1 MPSADHD
8 LCNDVVALPF
18 RQSFGLSFNL
28 MLEDIPG
35 MRRAGTAS
43 WSGLANCYYWI
54 DRATGI
60 AGLFMT
66 SVLPFFDEQVLMRVA
81 GLEMAA
87 YAEAAEPAPA

>member
-1 MPSADHD
+1 
-8 LCNDVVALPF
+8 
-18 RQSFGLSFNL
+18 

-43 WSGLANCYYWI
+43 WSGLADCYYWI
-54 DRATGI
+54 DRAMGI

-66 SVLPFFDEQVLMRVA
+66 SVLPFFDEHVLMRVA
-81 GLEMAA
+81 GVEMAA